1 MTDVDAI
8 EMLDPERG
16 SAFVKAAGLHLTHVA
31 ADRVEGYIDLGPE
44 HHQPYGIVH
53 GGVYASAVE
62 TSASVGATVAALA
75 RGQIAVGVH
84 NSTDFIR
91 STTTGRVARDRHAHP
106 AGPHPAALGG
116 GHHRHRGPPRGP
128 RLPAPGERRPPHLT
142 DRGGNLAAR
151 SGAAVPRDT
160 RSDWCYGPRPA
171 SATGRC
177 APATLAGTAGVSRRV
192 IARMVEAHT
201 TTPDGDA
208 WDRLSRHATDPSVPG
223 TASMDGA

>member
-31 ADRVEGYIDLGPE
+31 ADRVEGHIDLGPE

-62 TSASVGATVAALA
+62 TAASVGATVAALA

-91 STTTGRVARDRHAHP
+91 STTTGRVLVTATPIQQGRTQQLWEVAITDTEGRLVARGSLRLANVDR
-106 AGPHPAALGG
+106 
-116 GHHRHRGPPRGP
+116 R
-128 RLPAPGERRPPHLT
+128 T
-142 DRGGNLAAR
+142 
-151 SGAAVPRDT
+151 
-160 RSDWCYGPRPA
+160 
-171 SATGRC
+171 
-177 APATLAGTAGVSRRV
+177 
-192 IARMVEAHT
+192 
-201 TTPDGDA
+201 
-208 WDRLSRHATDPSVPG
+208 
-223 TASMDGA
+223 